1 MSNFAKLDKQ
11 DVVVEET
18 MDSIIMEGMD
28 MSFGVMYDISAMNK
42 WKSFVHSAFQNKEL
56 LSYVK
61 KQCESIYKSKRDG
74 NKKQRLNRGI
84 MNRKV
89 YSAVFHALNISFF
102 NLMKKYKIV
111 IGTNDIGDDFNIPL
125 DDYCVAVVCRTDVQ
139 DHIECVFLVTE
150 DTKKNIVVNKL
161 TSPKD
166 GELAKIW
173 FETVCRT

>member
-11 DVVVEET
+11 DVVVEEA

-74 NKKQRLNRGI
+74 NKKTTAQSRYYESKSIFRGI
-84 MNRKV
+84 SCLE
-89 YSAVFHALNISFF
+89 Y
-102 NLMKKYKIV
+102 
-111 IGTNDIGDDFNIPL
+111 
-125 DDYCVAVVCRTDVQ
+125 
-139 DHIECVFLVTE
+139 
-150 DTKKNIVVNKL
+150 
-161 TSPKD
+161 
-166 GELAKIW
+166 
-173 FETVCRT
+173 